1 MIPYHRAHHDL
12 CDIAQHQS
20 RIPIP
25 KEILDGIDNAELH
38 DPGNLGNVEVTGKH
52 ERLLRERAL
61 TKARAHARLF
71 RTKPKLRFK
80 DPLHFHLAHGLQP
93 KGQFGAQA
101 WLLPA
106 YILAETLHDGYFIGL
121 DGIKHGQKQ
130 DRADQHQHPN
140 DNDASGQVGERR
152 TRWEV
157 SPPPTLVPSH
167 TILFSLRG

>member
-1 MIPYHRAHHDL
+1 M
-12 CDIAQHQS
+12 
-20 RIPIP
+20 
-25 KEILDGIDNAELH
+25 LDRIDNAKLH
-38 DPGNLGNVEVTGKH
+38 DPGDLRHVEVSREN
-52 ERLLRERAL
+52 ERLVREGAL

-71 RTKPKLRFK
+71 RTEAKLRFK

-93 KGQFGAQA
+93 DGQFGAQA

-106 YILAETLHDGYFIGL
+106 HILAETLYYGHFIGL
-121 DGIKHGQKQ
+121 DGIKHGQQQ